1 MKKLLHNL
9 NPSSR
14 ALKTQLALYFIPAT
28 LIPVF
33 FLGYFATQAFDKS
46 DFDSLKRQAVTERQL
61 ILGEIDSLETK
72 MVAQLKRASQQ
83 ERVQKSVESRNRIMM
98 KQVLTMLKG
107 AGQYRL
113 YDINGDFLA
122 ESDEV
127 QKARPRLNFVPK
139 DVLLALKK
147 QDILFNRY
155 FSEDGSGLIFI
166 GRSLIKSGTTLFGV
180 LEQEFIFGPNQ
191 LSELNKRRQIEAV
204 FIKRDFSLAA
214 SSMALG
220 RTELKSLSQL
230 VSEVSDQQKSYSK
243 NIWLGESRYAS
254 FLFDLPSFGQKDR
267 KWAYLGVLVPLAQRD
282 EASSQLRWKIV
293 FISGFLCLA
302 FGYLIFVFSNR
313 IVRPIE
319 TLVLAMK
326 GIKMGSLEEIP
337 QVDSNYEIDY
347 LIRAFNEMIRNL
359 GVAKRALE
367 GKIKELEKANTEIK
381 NTQSTLIHSA
391 KMISLGQIVAGVA
404 HELNNPVAFIYS
416 NMHHLSGYIQKISQM
431 VAEYEKMKAIVPDSE
446 RNKIENL
453 EKELDIHFI
462 LSDMSEL
469 TRSCLDGANRTKEIV
484 TGLRTFSRM
493 DESVFKETD
502 LHSCIESTLRLLK
515 NEMKDGIRL
524 VRDFQD
530 LPAVMCSA
538 SQINQVFMNLLANAT
553 QAIKPPGTIWVRT
566 KKADD
571 HVEIEIEDTGHGMDE
586 ATMGRVFD
594 PFFTTKTVGE
604 GTGLGLSI
612 AYGLIQK
619 HHGNIFVS
627 SRVGKGTKFKVVL
640 PIAQNYKKV
649 GS

>member
-1 MKKLLHNL
+1 M
-9 NPSSR
+9 
-14 ALKTQLALYFIPAT
+14 KTQLALYFIPAT

-33 FLGYFATQAFDKS
+33 ALSYFATQAFDKNDS
-46 DFDSLKRQAVTERQL
+46 DSLKKQAVTERQL
-61 ILGEIDSLETK
+61 ILGEIDSLEIK

-83 ERVQKSVESRNRIMM
+83 ERVQKSIESKNKMTM
-98 KQVLTMLKG
+98 TQALTALKG
-107 AGQYRL
+107 SGQYRV

-122 ESDEV
+122 ESDEA
-127 QKARPRLNFVPK
+127 QKSRPRVNFVPK
-139 DVLLALKK
+139 DVLQALKK
-147 QDILFNRY
+147 QDLLFNRY
-155 FSEDGSGLIFI
+155 FNEDGSGLIFI
-166 GRSLIKSGTTLFGV
+166 GRSLIKSGTTFYGV
-180 LEQEFIFGPNQ
+180 LEHEFLFGTTQ
-191 LSELNKRRQIEAV
+191 LSELNRRRQIEAV
-204 FIKRDFSLAA
+204 FIKRDFSSAA

-220 RTELKSLSQL
+220 KSELKSLSQL
-230 VSEVSDQQKSYSK
+230 VSEVSDQQKSFSK

-254 FLFDLPSFGQKDR
+254 FLFDLPSFGQKDK

-293 FISGFLCLA
+293 IISGFLCVA

-326 GIKMGSLEEIP
+326 GVKMGSLEEIP

-367 GKIKELEKANTEIK
+367 SKIKELEKANAEIK
-381 NTQSTLIHSA
+381 NTQSTLIQSA

-431 VAEYEKMKAIVPDSE
+431 VAEYEKMKGLLPESE
-446 RNKIENL
+446 RNKIEKL
-453 EKELDIHFI
+453 EKTLDIHFI

-484 TGLRTFSRM
+484 TGLRTFSRL

-502 LHSCIESTLRLLK
+502 LQLGIESTLRLLK
-515 NEMKDGIRL
+515 TEMKDGIRL
-524 VRDFQD
+524 VREFQ
-530 LPAVMCSA
+530 PIPPVMCSS
-538 SQINQVFMNLLANAT
+538 SQINQVFMNLLANAI
-553 QAIKPPGTIWVRT
+553 QAIKAPGTIWVRT
-566 KKADD
+566 RRVGDNVE
-571 HVEIEIEDTGHGMDE
+571 VEIEDSGHGMDE
-586 ATMGRVFD
+586 ITLGRIFD

-619 HHGNIFVS
+619 HQGNIVVS
-627 SRVGKGTKFKVVL
+627 SRVGKGTKFVIIL
-640 PIAQNYKKV
+640 PIDQNLKRV